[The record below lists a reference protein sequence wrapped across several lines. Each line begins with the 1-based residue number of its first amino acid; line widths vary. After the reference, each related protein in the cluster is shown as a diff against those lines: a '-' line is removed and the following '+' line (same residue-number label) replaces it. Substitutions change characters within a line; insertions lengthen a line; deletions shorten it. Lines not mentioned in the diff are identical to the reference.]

1 MKFLKNNYLLII
13 GILII
18 GIYSLSTQLI
28 FEKKLGENYKGIY
41 FSATDAELYYTS
53 RIQEIKDGYYGMGN
67 SHLYESKTDPYL
79 IPPVGEIIMVGFG
92 KFFNL
97 TTPQIMIYGSRF
109 FFPVLIWLAMYFFIL
124 VLQKDKK
131 IAFLISLA
139 IFLCSNLIYNPQDLI
154 NIFKGSG
161 SFTFSPYLRPI
172 NPQISSL
179 FFFSFLISFYLS
191 LDKKKV
197 YLWILS
203 ALFFGLSFYIY
214 FYTWAFI
221 ITFIGLFVLFFIWKK
236 KFDLLKITIKVL
248 FGGIIVSLPYWF
260 MLFRAF
266 QTPQFKYSVNNQ
278 GMTMT
283 HALILSKVALL
294 TIVLY
299 WLTFKILKLH
309 ENLSHFFLLS
319 LSLTTTIVINQQ
331 IITGRELYHGHFHW
345 YYNVPIFIIVS
356 IICLDLLIKEFLPKF
371 KNIIFSLLVIL
382 VIYNGA
388 LTYYNS
394 FIYRFDRYAQ
404 LQKYGPIV
412 DWVNN
417 NLLKDEVV
425 VADDLILD
433 SIIPAYTSANVYLAE
448 EASWYFAP
456 QERIEHNYF
465 IYLWMKGIS
474 IKEIDKYLIEN
485 KIEISTMS
493 SLDLPGK
500 HYICIECITPEMIQ
514 YLSQGYTEFS
524 KSGFL
529 NELNKYK
536 ADYIISESNILK
548 LYSSIKPI
556 NEINGFIIYK
566 IN

>member
-1 MKFLKNNYLLII
+1 MNFLKNNYLLII

-18 GIYSLSTQLI
+18 GIYSLSPQLI
-28 FEKKLGENYKGIY
+28 FEKKLGNNYQGIY

-53 RIQEIKDGYYGMGN
+53 RVQEIKDGYYGMGN
-67 SHLYESKTDPYL
+67 SYLYENKTDPYL
-79 IPPVGEIIMVGFG
+79 APPIGEIIMNGFG
-92 KFFNL
+92 KLFGL
-97 TTPQIMIYGSRF
+97 TTLQIMIYGSRF
-109 FFPVLIWLAMYFFIL
+109 FFPILIWLVMYLFIL
-124 VLQKDKK
+124 VLQKDRKT
-131 IAFLISLA
+131 AFLVSLA
-139 IFLCSNLIYNPQDLI
+139 IFLCSNLVYNPQDLI
-154 NIFKGSG
+154 NIFKVFG

-221 ITFIGLFVLFFIWKK
+221 ITFIGLLILFFIWKK
-236 KFDLLKITIKVL
+236 KFDLLKIAIKVL
-248 FGGIIVSLPYWF
+248 FGGIVVSLPYWI
-260 MLFRAF
+260 MLFKAF
-266 QTPQFKYSVNNQ
+266 QTSQFGYSVNNQ
-278 GMTMT
+278 GMIMAHT
-283 HALILSKVALL
+283 LILSKVALL
-294 TIVLY
+294 TIVFY
-299 WLTFKILKLH
+299 WLTFKILKLS
-309 ENLSHFFLLS
+309 ENLNHYFLLS
-319 LSLTTTIVINQQ
+319 LSLTTIIVVNQQ

-345 YYNVPIFIIVS
+345 YYNVPVFIIIS
-356 IICLDLLIKEFLPKF
+356 IICLDLLIKKFLPKF

-382 VIYNGA
+382 IIYNGA
-388 LTYYNS
+388 VVCYNS
-394 FIYRFDRYAQ
+394 FVYRFDHYVQ

-412 DWVNN
+412 DWINS

-425 VADDLILD
+425 VSDDLLLD

-448 EASWYFAP
+448 QASWYFAF
-456 QERIEHNYF
+456 QKRIEHNYF

-474 IKEIDKYLIEN
+474 VEEIDKYLIEN
-485 KIEISTMS
+485 KIEISMMS

-500 HYICIECITPEMIQ
+500 HYICTKCVTPEMIQ
-514 YLSQGYTEFS
+514 YLSERYIEFS
-524 KSGFL
+524 KNGFL
-529 NELNKYK
+529 NELNKYR
-536 ADYIISESNILK
+536 ADYIISESDVLK

-556 NEINGFIIYK
+556 NEINGFVIYK